1 MASATELL
9 EARELF
15 RNLTLRELRSKY
27 KRSVLGWAWSLLNP
41 LATMGIFS
49 FVFLVVFKAAPYRG
63 DPSGLKNFP
72 LYLLCGLL
80 SWNYLSTGM
89 TGGMGAPIQNAA
101 LIKKVYFPREI
112 LTASVVASWVVQF
125 AIELSVLAVALVLVG
140 NAVFPFLPGVILVIV
155 IQSIFVYGLALG
167 LGAVN
172 VYFRDVQHFI
182 GIALQFWFYA
192 TPIVYNV
199 SQVPEKAHILGHE
212 VAVRTIYSLNPMV
225 RFVGAYRHLLYDLR
239 YPGLGD
245 LSYLLGVS
253 VLVLLIGRGIFLK
266 VEGRFAEEL

>member
-27 KRSVLGWAWSLLNP
+27 KRSALGWTWSLLNP

-49 FVFLVVFKAAPYRG
+49 FVFLVVFKAAPYEG

-72 LYLLCGLL
+72 LYLLTGLL

-125 AIELSVLAVALVLVG
+125 AIELSVLAVALILVG
-140 NAVFPFLPGVILVIV
+140 NAIFPFVPGVILIII
-155 IQSIFVYGLALG
+155 IQSVFVYGLALG
-167 LGAVN
+167 LGAIN

-192 TPIVYNV
+192 TPIVYNL
-199 SQVPEKAHILGHE
+199 SQVPKTAQILGHE
-212 VAVRTIYSLNPMV
+212 VAVRTIYELNPMV
-225 RFVGAYRHLLYDLR
+225 RFVGAYRNLFYDLK
-239 YPGLGD
+239 YPGLAD
-245 LSYLLGVS
+245 ILYLLGVS
-253 VLVLLIGRGIFLK
+253 IVTLLIGRGIFLK
-266 VEGRFAEEL
+266 VEPRFAEEL